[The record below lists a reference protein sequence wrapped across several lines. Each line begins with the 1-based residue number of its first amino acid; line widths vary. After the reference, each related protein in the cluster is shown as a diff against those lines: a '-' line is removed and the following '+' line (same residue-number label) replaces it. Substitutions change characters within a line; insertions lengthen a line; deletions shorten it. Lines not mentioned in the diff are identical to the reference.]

1 MNKEIIEVFREFKNS
16 SVNFAEIILKYN
28 LDEEGTFWENYPFN
42 KDFIEVVNNIID
54 WYNTVLNRKEE
65 Q

>member
-1 MNKEIIEVFREFKNS
+1 MNNEVMEYFVRFTRS
-16 SVNFAEIILKYN
+16 AIDFAEIILKHN
-28 LDEEGTFWENYPFN
+28 LDREDSFWENYPFN

>member
-16 SVNFAEIILKYN
+16 SVNFAEIILKHN